1 MKLLIAATV
10 LIAGSLPAS
19 AQLYR
24 GPAPSARTLAERC
37 SGQQTAT
44 APKMTARPQKLGDEP
59 PASRLY
65 TLYRSVDGC
74 PQPIV
79 LQDGIGANKHKG
91 RPIAPGLPQ
100 ARPLR

>member
-1 MKLLIAATV
+1 MKLLIATGM

-24 GPAPSARTLAERC
+24 GPALSAPTLAERC
-37 SGQQTAT
+37 GGQQTAT
-44 APKMTARPQKLGDEP
+44 VPKTTARPQKLGDEP

-74 PQPIV
+74 PRSIV
-79 LQDGIGANKHKG
+79 LQDGIGANRHKA